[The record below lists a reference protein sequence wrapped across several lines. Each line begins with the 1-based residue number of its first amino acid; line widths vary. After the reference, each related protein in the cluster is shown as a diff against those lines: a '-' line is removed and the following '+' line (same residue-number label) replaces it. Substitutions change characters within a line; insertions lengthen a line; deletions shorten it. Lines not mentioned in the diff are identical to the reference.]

1 MALVFDVTGSMAMFR
16 KSYTTTSSVSFP
28 FPPPTAVA
36 GLLSAIVGFES
47 GSSLNACRAAFWEK
61 MKGTRIALGILRS
74 GTIGR
79 HTINFWNTKE
89 PKKNPR
95 IQITHQF
102 IFSPKYRVYV
112 AGSIEPLLKPRLE
125 NGTFV
130 YTPYLGVAYAI
141 ADLLY
146 VGCFD
151 EGALKIGTGVEIDSV
166 IPWRDGMKID
176 VSASGGAF
184 KERMPFVMDSERALK
199 QVVDVLYSPSPERKL
214 HLMEKGEI
222 HVARCGQDTIA
233 WFPEW

>member
-1 MALVFDVTGSMAMFR
+1 M
-16 KSYTTTSSVSFP
+16 
-28 FPPPTAVA
+28 
-36 GLLSAIVGFES
+36 
-47 GSSLNACRAAFWEK
+47 
-61 MKGTRIALGILRS
+61 
-74 GTIGR
+74 
-79 HTINFWNTKE
+79 
-89 PKKNPR
+89 
-95 IQITHQF
+95 
-102 IFSPKYRVYV
+102 YV

-125 NGTFV
+125 TGTFV

-184 KERMPFVMDSERALK
+184 KERMPFLMDSERALK
-199 QVVDVLYSPSPERKL
+199 QVVDVLYSPSPDRKL
-214 HLMEKGEI
+214 HLIEKGEV